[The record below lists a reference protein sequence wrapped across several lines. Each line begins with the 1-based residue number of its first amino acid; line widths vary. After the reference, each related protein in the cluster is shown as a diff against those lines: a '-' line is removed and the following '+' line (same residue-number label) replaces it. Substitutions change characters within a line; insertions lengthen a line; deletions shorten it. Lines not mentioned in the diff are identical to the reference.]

1 MPVPLPTATTRWRC
15 TLCGNLTRFDVT
27 RSSRVVEYVHL
38 DLAGEPA
45 VEETEVLAE
54 KVAERAGRSATTL
67 VSSCVCPHL
76 FQNRKDGPIKKL
88 SRLHSKG
95 NSPTFPRPPE
105 EPLGLPAA
113 FATGEPGVARTTT
126 KPHQRSALD
135 ADA

>member
-54 KVAERAGRSATTL
+54 KVESVRCRWCNAVDRIEL
-67 VSSCVCPHL
+67 VDRPGAHVPAA
-76 FQNRKDGPIKKL
+76 RD
-88 SRLHSKG
+88 G
-95 NSPTFPRPPE
+95 NSSAE
-105 EPLGLPAA
+105 SAA
-113 FATGEPGVARTTT
+113 GSG
-126 KPHQRSALD
+126 SAS
-135 ADA
+135 A